1 MDLQYEQETLVDAI
15 SIFYSLNRFIK
26 SFVVVFFFFSDTCN
40 ILSLFKIKFQ
50 RIHNFASVGSLRSNM
65 GNSAGAKLCP
75 SKFRSHQD
83 CKICRQRACL
93 TFFCVLD
100 RK

>member
-15 SIFYSLNRFIK
+15 SVFYSLNRFIK
-26 SFVVVFFFFSDTCN
+26 SFVVFFFSDTCN

-50 RIHNFASVGSLRSNM
+50 RIHNFASVCSLRSNM

-75 SKFRSHQD
+75 SKFRHPSG
-83 CKICRQRACL
+83 L
-93 TFFCVLD
+93 
-100 RK
+100 